1 MSTNEVAETR
11 DIEGAVNRLKGVRVI
26 LGRLAISTEQAGD
39 DDEDLMY
46 SLLEDI
52 MRESVDAIEYALDG
66 DESGAAT
73 DESIS

>member
-26 LGRLAISTEQAGD
+26 LGRLAISTELAGD
-39 DDEDLMY
+39 DDEDLMF

-52 MRESVDAIEYALDG
+52 MRESGDVIEYALDG
-66 DESGAAT
+66 DDSGAAT
-73 DESIS
+73 EE